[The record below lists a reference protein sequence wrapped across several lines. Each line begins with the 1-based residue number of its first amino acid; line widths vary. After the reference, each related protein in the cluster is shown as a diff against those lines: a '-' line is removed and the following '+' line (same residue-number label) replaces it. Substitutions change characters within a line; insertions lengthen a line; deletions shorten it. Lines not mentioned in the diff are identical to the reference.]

1 MRIYST
7 ILLSTL
13 LLAAMNRHTPTPINV
28 ALSPNSEVMAVLA
41 TQGNSA
47 EAQAV
52 PHRGSGR

>member
-1 MRIYST
+1 MQIYST

-13 LLAAMNRHTPTPINV
+13 LLAAMNRHTPSPINV

-41 TQGNSA
+41 TQSNSA